1 MREKLATTCV
11 LSFPS
16 RHLYHVYFPLWKKPS
31 TVHSSRAH
39 LLQFWSVEKKEGSE
53 RSVHLTKSWQGDRIA
68 ISKRKKGKER
78 KERRGEK
85 VRVRDSAWPL
95 KMSARNVAATPFPWN
110 RNMTVRFLRHVCR
123 LSSRFLVNTLHL
135 LIYVV
140 SDNAA
145 YDPRVPINFLMQIS
159 RSPLIDR
166 ATLSNFRRRAESSS
180 EIRATR
186 VRN

>member
-16 RHLYHVYFPLWKKPS
+16 RHLSRVFS
-31 TVHSSRAH
+31 TLEKTVDCTFIARAFAPI
-39 LLQFWSVEKKEGSE
+39 LIEKKEGSE

-78 KERRGEK
+78 KERRGGK

-166 ATLSNFRRRAESSS
+166 ATLSNFRRRAESKFA
-180 EIRATR
+180 RL
-186 VRN
+186 V

>member
-16 RHLYHVYFPLWKKPS
+16 RHLSRVFS
-31 TVHSSRAH
+31 TLEKTIDCTFIGRAFAPI
-39 LLQFWSVEKKEGSE
+39 LIEKKEGSE

-78 KERRGEK
+78 KERRGGK